1 MDSKYSEC
9 LLTFMTILDQIK
21 LYHWQTYS
29 YSRHKA
35 TDELHHNL
43 SKLID
48 TFVETLHGRISYDN
62 ENKEKGY
69 KILLTNKSRIL
80 LTNIK
85 DNEGI
90 DFLKNIKEYLESKKL
105 NEIISNCTELQTL
118 RDEMLVNIN
127 QTNYLFYLN

>member
-1 MDSKYSEC
+1 MDSKYSDC

-21 LYHWQTYS
+21 IYHWQTYS

-35 TDELHHNL
+35 TDELHQNL

-48 TFVETLHGRISYDN
+48 TFIETLHGRISY
-62 ENKEKGY
+62 ENKDKGF
-69 KILLTNKSRIL
+69 KILLPNKSRISL
-80 LTNIK
+80 ININ
-85 DNEGI
+85 DNEGTS
-90 DFLKNIKEYLESKKL
+90 FLKNIKEYLESKIL

>member
-1 MDSKYSEC
+1 
-9 LLTFMTILDQIK
+9 MTILDQIK

-35 TDELHHNL
+35 TDELHQNL

-48 TFVETLHGRISYDN
+48 TFVETLHGRISYEN
-62 ENKEKGY
+62 ENKDKGY
-69 KILLTNKSRIL
+69 KILLSNKSRIS
-80 LTNIK
+80 LTNIR
-85 DNEGI
+85 DNEGTS
-90 DFLKNIKEYLESKKL
+90 FLKNIKDYLTSNTL
-105 NEIISNCTELQTL
+105 NDIINNCTELQTL